1 MATIGPPHPAHIAAK
16 KDLKKSLEV
25 VCRVSLAM
33 GEDQRVL
40 GLQMGHC
47 TCILQLSFDLLV
59 LLWEENLAPLG
70 SHMRSAHCLFVD
82 ALVLPQADL
91 YFENPELSI

>member
-1 MATIGPPHPAHIAAK
+1 MENLLA
-16 KDLKKSLEV
+16 LL
-25 VCRVSLAM
+25 CRVSLAM
-33 GEDQRVL
+33 AQADR
-40 GLQMGHC
+40 MGPC

-70 SHMRSAHCLFVD
+70 TSVELGHMRSAHCLFVD